1 MSPLPTPAV
10 SVARPRRSTSPPT
23 PNLLEG
29 SLRRLKTDHID
40 LYYLHRID
48 PNIPIEEV
56 ADLMQQLIREGKVLH
71 WGLSEP
77 GIGTIRRAHAVCP
90 LTAVESEYSM
100 WWRQPEEELFSVL
113 EELGIGFVPF
123 APLGKGF
130 LTGKFRPG
138 NAPFAKGGAVYPRF
152 TPQALQANQALVD
165 YIEQL
170 AAGKGCTAAQ
180 VALAWVMAQRPWI
193 VPIPG
198 TRHAARMVENV
209 RSTEIS
215 LTEAELAQIDERLK
229 SIPILGDRYP
239 EEYAKRVGL

>member
-40 LYYLHRID
+40 LYFQHRID
-48 PNIPIEEV
+48 LNIPIEEV
-56 ADLMQQLIREGKVLH
+56 AGLMQQLIREGKVLH

-180 VALAWVMAQRPWI
+180 VALAWVMAQRSWI

-198 TRHAARMVENV
+198 TRHTARMVENV
-209 RSTEIS
+209 RRTEIS